1 MADNLFG
8 DYIRQRREDAWLTRT
23 ELAKKAN
30 LSVSLIEKIE
40 LGTRPPTL
48 HSLQI
53 LFDHLDVA
61 PMFRRHILDLSLPGL
76 FGPPPTAPSAPDA
89 DDLADLAVLDHP
101 ASFYTLPALTIAAA
115 NAAHRRTFPGLVP
128 GTSFLEWIFLE
139 PIAREVIVE
148 WRKEARR
155 CIHTVR
161 QLSPASPRTKVWA
174 RRSARAARRPSGKNC
189 GTASPAVTSTATYWS
204 AIRSTARSGR
214 CGSGS
219 TRPNTR
225 SAPGGCAY
233 FGARGRRSV
242 TGRVR

>member
-161 QLSPASPRTKVWA
+161 QLSPGLAKDQGLGTTIRACSEATEWEELWNSKPRSDFDSDLLV
-174 RRSARAARRPSGKNC
+174 RDPIDRQVRSL
-189 GTASPAVTSTATYWS
+189 
-204 AIRSTARSGR
+204 
-214 CGSGS
+214 
-219 TRPNTR
+219 
-225 SAPGGCAY
+225 
-233 FGARGRRSV
+233 
-242 TGRVR
+242 RVRLYSPEYPQRAWWLRRLVPGVGDQ